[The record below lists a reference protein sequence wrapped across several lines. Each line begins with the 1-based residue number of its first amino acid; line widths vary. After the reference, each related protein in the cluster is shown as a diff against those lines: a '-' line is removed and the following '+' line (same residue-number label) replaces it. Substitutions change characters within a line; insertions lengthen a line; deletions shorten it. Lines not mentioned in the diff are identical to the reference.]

1 MTIVIKVD
9 SLADCPM
16 PKCIFFTFFSVLNQF
31 LCRPPLCTG
40 EVTPSAPTPVCSWI
54 VIPAAFYYEN
64 KPFFLKRCILL
75 LSPSI
80 IIIYPT
86 TDQTAPDSS
95 IINSHLEEGKT
106 ISLKERLQEFE
117 TALLGNHHYKKR
129 YLNKSDQKK
138 KSWPKRNL
146 VIIYPTTVQTS
157 ACCRLFHN

>member
-1 MTIVIKVD
+1 MIE
-9 SLADCPM
+9 
-16 PKCIFFTFFSVLNQF
+16 
-31 LCRPPLCTG
+31 TG
-40 EVTPSAPTPVCSWI
+40 DGDDYGDGDGG
-54 VIPAAFYYEN
+54 IPASPEQLIPFVKECHQGSLCPARSWNIN
-64 KPFFLKRCILL
+64 K
-75 LSPSI
+75 I
-80 IIIYPT
+80 IIIIT
-86 TDQTAPDSS
+86 NININIILLPDFS